1 MAKKNLFQKKKIQDT
16 KDSGF
21 GNYDEGVGGGGSP
34 EAKDPNQRAPGVN
47 SDYRKQ
53 NNDTMQP
60 RTSDGKFTYKSVNG
74 QSINPEYGPSRG
86 KTVNPLLTGGE
97 NGVMIE
103 DVEKQFASQSGKYW
117 DKYKDKWYHKGGE
130 FVTSG
135 DFKVRV
141 AGEAIWNVA
150 KRKYDSVKGEF
161 ANESSV
167 FNETKKGRPS
177 LEEKAAKQQAQ
188 ASGEEQAVINQNTGG
203 IKLKPGVV
211 IQPPVQQPPVQ
222 QPTPQPGA
230 QVGNTPVIPSNVG
243 RTSTQPTVN
252 VANSSVSDI
261 TNADYTPKY
270 TDDDIS
276 QARSILIEK
285 GFTDD
290 EIASFD
296 SLSPKEKDAYIDKY
310 FGDDEDETS
319 TETSSETSSA
329 TTDDS
334 SNQPSVNKENSKE
347 EDSEVVK
354 KIKQMGF
361 SN

>member
-34 EAKDPNQRAPGVN
+34 NGPSQPSDHGHGVN
-47 SDYRKQ
+47 SDYRQ
-53 NNDTMQP
+53 ENNDTMQP
-60 RTSDGKFTYKSVNG
+60 RTNDGKFTYKSVNG
-74 QSINPEYGPSRG
+74 QSINPKYGPSRG

-97 NGVMIE
+97 NGIMIE
-103 DVEKQFASQSGKYW
+103 DVEQQFAGQSGKYW

-130 FVTSG
+130 FITSG

-141 AGEAIWNVA
+141 AAETIWNVA
-150 KRKYDSVKGEF
+150 KRRYDSVKGEF
-161 ANESSV
+161 TNESSV
-167 FNETKKGRPS
+167 FNETKKGRHS
-177 LEEKAAKQQAQ
+177 KEENAAIQKAL
-188 ASGEEQAVINQNTGG
+188 ASNEEQAVINQNTGG

-243 RTSTQPTVN
+243 KTSTQPTVN

-261 TNADYTPKY
+261 INADYTPKY

-276 QARSILIEK
+276 QVRSILKEE

-290 EIASFD
+290 EITSFD
-296 SLSPKEKDAYIDKY
+296 SLSPKEKDSYIDKY

-319 TETSSETSSA
+319 TETSSATS
-329 TTDDS
+329 DDS
-334 SNQPSVNKENSKE
+334 SNQPSANKKNSKE